1 MFIIFDIDCLV
12 LDELMLKFFGYSIIN
27 IGKKV
32 MGINKIFWMMF
43 FIEFYKIKFL
53 MLNYFCVI
61 IFGYSISFCKIIK
74 FFLKKL
80 VSVFFFEIFEF
91 V

>member
-1 MFIIFDIDCLV
+1 MFIIFDIDCSV

-27 IGKKV
+27 IGKKA

-53 MLNYFCVI
+53 MSNYFRVI
-61 IFGYSISFCKIIK
+61 IF
-74 FFLKKL
+74 
-80 VSVFFFEIFEF
+80 
-91 V
+91 

>member
-27 IGKKV
+27 IGKKA

-53 MLNYFCVI
+53 MSNYFRVI
-61 IFGYSISFCKIIK
+61 IF
-74 FFLKKL
+74 
-80 VSVFFFEIFEF
+80 
-91 V
+91 